1 MNHSQKITNS
11 KPAGELSELP
21 VFDIDLPELIVD
33 MPELPTMEDLPA
45 FDIDLDMNKLRMR

>member
-33 MPELPTMEDLPA
+33 MPELPTMEDITLP
-45 FDIDLDMNKLRMR
+45 DLPSLP